1 MKLLFVMLGG
11 FLGAVS
17 RFTLGEWIQT
27 ESGFPLATLSINLV
41 RLFFTVLVPH
51 LYHFKKNSKPEFT
64 LFIGTGFIGSFTTF
78 STFSVETVLL
88 FNNGLTVYGILYVLS
103 SIFFG
108 VLLAYIGYK
117 IARLNEDKGDDIDL
131 VNRFRRFFRS
141 SSKISFE
148 LFY

>member
-1 MKLLFVMLGG
+1 MKLLLVMLGG

-27 ESGFPLATLSINLV
+27 ESGFPLATLSINLFGCFILSWFLTFITL
-41 RLFFTVLVPH
+41 R
-51 LYHFKKNSKPEFT
+51 KSSKPEFT

-88 FNNGLTVYGILYVLS
+88 FNNGLTVYGVIYIVA

-117 IARLNEDKGDDIDL
+117 IARIKRG
-131 VNRFRRFFRS
+131 
-141 SSKISFE
+141 
-148 LFY
+148 